1 MNTTTIPESD
11 FVLNCMVATD
21 KKTFTVATLALIY
34 LITLFGN
41 LLVILVILI
50 NHQLQTPMF
59 FCIGALAAIDL
70 ANSSNLIPKM
80 LSLLIF
86 DYTVVSS
93 GFCLLQMVL
102 VFHLEVI
109 ETLLLGLMAYD
120 RYVAVVYPLRYP
132 SIITNRTVFI
142 FLLVFNGIGLID
154 ITPFIIYAK
163 ELPFCKTN
171 VLPYCF
177 CDYSTMVHI
186 ACTEDPKYLTILSIT
201 AAVLGIGPLVL
212 ILFSYTRIAYA
223 ALKISSVEG
232 KRKVFSTCLT
242 HLLVVGLFY
251 CPLLLSYVLPGAGV
265 KLSTEAYNTMVIVGN
280 IIPPMLNPLIYSF
293 RNKEIK
299 NSIYK
304 LFMGKRTVT
313 QIEAKK

>member
-1 MNTTTIPESD
+1 MNTTTIPEAD
-11 FVLNCMVATD
+11 FVLNCMVATE
-21 KKTFTVATLALIY
+21 KKTFTIATLALIY

-86 DYTVVSS
+86 NYTVVSS

-120 RYVAVVYPLRYP
+120 RYVAVLYPLRYP

-142 FLLVFNGIGLID
+142 FLVVFN
-154 ITPFIIYAK
+154 
-163 ELPFCKTN
+163 
-171 VLPYCF
+171 
-177 CDYSTMVHI
+177 
-186 ACTEDPKYLTILSIT
+186 DPKYLIILSIT

-223 ALKISSVEG
+223 ALKISSSEG
-232 KRKVFSTCLT
+232 KNKVFSTCLT

-280 IIPPMLNPLIYSF
+280 IIPPMLNPIIYSF

-304 LFMGKRTVT
+304 LFMGKKTVT
-313 QIEAKK
+313 QIGAKK